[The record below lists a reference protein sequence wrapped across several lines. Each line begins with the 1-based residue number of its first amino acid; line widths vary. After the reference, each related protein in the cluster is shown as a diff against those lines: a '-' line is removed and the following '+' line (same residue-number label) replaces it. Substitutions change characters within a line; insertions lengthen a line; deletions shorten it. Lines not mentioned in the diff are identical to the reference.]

1 MPFLHSASFPW
12 NILGAVHALHGP
24 SPCMVC
30 PFASLCVH
38 RPFAWSIPLHSSPFA
53 QCIPLHD
60 ASLCTVHSLH
70 RASFLHRAPCTAE
83 QLRKAGPNS
92 GAGSTLTKQ
101 HPGGGSL
108 PHQAP
113 AATPPL
119 PLAPG
124 FVNTELFRHLPLW
137 LKPLFVPLAWLF
149 FRDAAEGAETSLFCA
164 TQEGLE
170 RFSGRYF
177 ADCRLQ
183 EPWPHARDDAMAREL
198 WEASERLVG
207 LAP

>member
-1 MPFLHSASFPW
+1 MEHPSAQLTFCT
-12 NILGAVHALHGP
+12 VH
-24 SPCMVC
+24 
-30 PFASLCVH
+30 PFA
-38 RPFAWSIPLHSSPFA
+38 RRIPLHGALPAQSILFA
-53 QCIPLHD
+53 Q
-60 ASLCTVHSLH
+60 STVHC
-70 RASFLHRAPCTAE
+70 RAALQSWAK
-83 QLRKAGPNS
+83 LRCR
-92 GAGSTLTKQ
+92 Q
-101 HPGGGSL
+101 HPDQTAPWGGGSL

-183 EPWPHARDDAMAREL
+183 EPWPHARDDAVAREL